1 MFFPSIPSLPSVPS
15 LPSAPFF
22 PSMPFL
28 PSRPSFPL
36 VPFLP
41 SRPFFPS
48 VPSFPSMPFL
58 PSVPFLPSRPF
69 FPSVPSFPLRPFLPL
84 VPSFP
89 SRPFFPSVPFIPFLP
104 SDPSL
109 PFSPTAPLSVSRAT
123 RSCHSS
129 SAASLHWIAVP
140 LFRTSGNTALLFSAL
155 LHTAANAMQSTMQTT
170 RQSAVVIQYIR
181 FFIYHCLLSNIVNGI
196 YPQTGQH
203 PVLRPPFGFL
213 NNIHPQT

>member
-1 MFFPSIPSLPSVPS
+1 MFLPSAPFIPSRPFLPSVPS
-15 LPSAPFF
+15 LPSRPFF
-22 PSMPFL
+22 PSA
-28 PSRPSFPL
+28 PSFPS
-36 VPFLP
+36 VPSLP

-48 VPSFPSMPFL
+48 VP
-58 PSVPFLPSRPF
+58 F
-69 FPSVPSFPLRPFLPL
+69 FPLVPSFPLRPFLPSMPFL
-84 VPSFP
+84 PLAPFLP
-89 SRPFFPSVPFIPFLP
+89 LRPFF
-104 SDPSL
+104 PSL

-129 SAASLHWIAVP
+129 SAVSLHWIAVP

-155 LHTAANAMQSTMQTT
+155 LHTAANAMQSTMQST

-196 YPQTGQH
+196 YQQTGQH